1 MAAPNILVEYH
12 PNDKIA
18 VVSLNRPSKFNAMTF
33 EMFAE
38 FEKTF
43 E

>member
-1 MAAPNILVEYH
+1 MAAPNILVDYH
-12 PNDKIA
+12 AADKIA
-18 VVSLNRPSKFNAMTF
+18 VVSLNRPSKFNALTF

-43 E
+43 D